1 MDRWPCP
8 GASGSPLVALLDHSR
23 FVRLPAGLDYA
34 DGMPWLASQLREQG
48 AVDQDF
54 IQALAEREA
63 LSTMRLSEFVAFPDT
78 VAVGSEELA
87 CALGVSP
94 RADEEPGLRLIFL
107 MAVPEKASYDDT
119 ILIRVYDE
127 MIRLGDDPV
136 LVSKISRLS
145 SYEQFFYLME
155 NSTTRPHR

>member
-1 MDRWPCP
+1 
-8 GASGSPLVALLDHSR
+8 
-23 FVRLPAGLDYA
+23 
-34 DGMPWLASQLREQG
+34 MPWLAGLLREQG

-63 LSTMRLSEFVAFPDT
+63 LSTMRLSEFVAFPHT
-78 VAVGSEELA
+78 VAVGSEQLA

-94 RADEEPGLRLIFL
+94 RSDEEPGLRLIFL
-107 MAVPEKASYDDT
+107 MAVPDKANYDDT

-127 MIRLGDDPV
+127 MIRLGDDPA

-155 NSTTRPHR
+155 NSTTRTHR